1 MGRVCGTYEG
11 EAKHKQGSG
20 GRNWNRSL
28 GRPKHR
34 GKDNFKMDFTEIRR
48 EAVSSIV
55 LARVGIRDG
64 CWNSGIERSRFIKC
78 GDFFL

>member
-20 GRNWNRSL
+20 GHNWNRSP
-28 GRPKHR
+28 GIPKH
-34 GKDNFKMDFTEIRR
+34 GEKDNFKVDLTEIRWQD
-48 EAVSSIV
+48 VSSIA

-64 CWNSGIERSRFIKC
+64 CWNRSTEHSRFIKC
-78 GDFFL
+78 GEFF